1 LVRQGFTAS
10 KSSAQ
15 NLNQFSRRV
24 KIFLHLSS
32 FTLPANF
39 DKLCLKIHGRWHE
52 LKIGDKVV
60 YPMHGA
66 GEITGME
73 ENEVGG
79 VKNSYY
85 VFRLPIGDMKLMLP
99 VDKVEEAGLRELIDT
114 AQVDEVIAVLQA
126 ESEQPQGSWNKRFH
140 MNLERLKT
148 GNILDAAAIARNLSR
163 QNSKKKISSGE
174 KRLLDLS
181 RQILITELVYVCDKS
196 PEEIT
201 EWVDKLIG
209 VNATDES

>member
-1 LVRQGFTAS
+1 M
-10 KSSAQ
+10 
-15 NLNQFSRRV
+15 N
-24 KIFLHLSS
+24 
-32 FTLPANF
+32 
-39 DKLCLKIHGRWHE
+39 
-52 LKIGDKVV
+52 IGDRMV

-66 GEITGME
+66 GEIMGIE

-85 VFRLPIGDMKLMLP
+85 IFRLPIGDMKLMLP
-99 VDKVEEAGLRELIDT
+99 VDKVEEAGLRELIEP
-114 AQVDEVIAVLQA
+114 AQVSEVIKVLQA
-126 ESEQPQGSWNKRFH
+126 ETDTLQGSWNKRYH

-148 GNILDAAAIARNLSR
+148 GDILDAAAIARNLSR

-181 RQILITELVYVCDKS
+181 RQLLITELVYVCDKS

-201 EWVDKLIG
+201 AWVDELMG
-209 VNATDES
+209 VNETDET